1 MALSAPAAGRA
12 SCHISHTKSI
22 AGRRGT
28 LDEMMREIVPGAVK
42 RYAKKN
48 ANIVV
53 AEEAANESYVN
64 DGEGGFRPCTDIREV
79 MEYGDARA
87 ARLSRKI
94 TKDKKNKRGEMRG
107 GTVTTTTFLVHL
119 PRTMCVKQ
127 EDFYPAINPRT
138 GKRRIDP
145 ETGEP
150 ASRSRWVARDKDEAE
165 EYFSAVLEYLGANV
179 VPGGMNGIL
188 GVSIQYSESTPH
200 MHVLADTFGDDPK
213 RPGML
218 RQDWSRAYSE
228 HRDVR
233 DEEGRRVPG
242 WEKIR
247 DLHVGLREHLIAN
260 GFEVEREFSERSL
273 ENLAKAE
280 YVASMQALDTA
291 EETLAR
297 VAALEPEARAEA
309 ERLLAAARE
318 KSRGLVIDAEL
329 EGEEIITRAELD
341 ADDLMVAA
349 HSRAENIAASVRE
362 QGKQEGREEGKKEVA
377 NELDRASALATEAE
391 QHLAAVKTSKPLSGE
406 QARALYAEGVRVVAE
421 SVSKRVEDAA
431 IRRVIDSVQSAHV
444 NFAESD
450 KFADFAKAV
459 TAGREQRRERTLDRQ
474 QRSQRVIEQRLNEAS
489 TTTKSTTHDRDSSN
503 DSFERG

>member
-28 LDEMMREIVPGAVK
+28 LDEMMREIVPGAVE

-48 ANIVV
+48 PNIMV
-53 AEEAANESYVN
+53 AEEADNESYVN
-64 DGEGGFRPCTDIREV
+64 DGEGGFRLCEDIREV

-94 TKDKKNKRGEMRG
+94 TKDKKNKRGEMVG

-119 PRTMCVKQ
+119 PRTMCVEQ
-127 EDFYPAINPRT
+127 PDFYPAINPRT

-150 ASRSRWVARDKDEAE
+150 ASRSRWVARDRDEAD

-179 VPGGMNGIL
+179 VPGGMDGIL
-188 GVSIQYSESTPH
+188 GISLQYSENTPH

-213 RPGML
+213 HPGSL

-233 DEEGRRVPG
+233 DEDGRRVPG

-247 DLHVGLREHLIAN
+247 DLHVGLREHLIAK
-260 GFEVEREFSERSL
+260 GFDIERESSERST
-273 ENLAKAE
+273 ESLAKAE
-280 YVASMQALDTA
+280 YVASMQALETA

-297 VAALEPEARAEA
+297 VAKLEPEARA
-309 ERLLAAARE
+309 
-318 KSRGLVIDAEL
+318 
-329 EGEEIITRAELD
+329 
-341 ADDLMVAA
+341 
-349 HSRAENIAASVRE
+349 
-362 QGKQEGREEGKKEVA
+362 
-377 NELDRASALATEAE
+377 
-391 QHLAAVKTSKPLSGE
+391 
-406 QARALYAEGVRVVAE
+406 
-421 SVSKRVEDAA
+421 
-431 IRRVIDSVQSAHV
+431 
-444 NFAESD
+444 
-450 KFADFAKAV
+450 
-459 TAGREQRRERTLDRQ
+459 
-474 QRSQRVIEQRLNEAS
+474 
-489 TTTKSTTHDRDSSN
+489 
-503 DSFERG
+503 

>member
-1 MALSAPAAGRA
+1 
-12 SCHISHTKSI
+12 
-22 AGRRGT
+22 
-28 LDEMMREIVPGAVK
+28 
-42 RYAKKN
+42 
-48 ANIVV
+48 
-53 AEEAANESYVN
+53 
-64 DGEGGFRPCTDIREV
+64 
-79 MEYGDARA
+79 
-87 ARLSRKI
+87 
-94 TKDKKNKRGEMRG
+94 
-107 GTVTTTTFLVHL
+107 
-119 PRTMCVKQ
+119 MCVEQ
-127 EDFYPAINPRT
+127 EDFYPAITPRN

-150 ASRSRWVARDKDEAE
+150 ASRSRWVARDKEEAE
-165 EYFSAVLEYLGANV
+165 EYFSAVLEYLGTNV

-188 GVSIQYSESTPH
+188 GVSIQYSENTPH

-218 RQDWSRAYSE
+218 RQDWSRAYYE

-260 GFEVEREFSERSL
+260 GFEVERESSERSL

-362 QGKQEGREEGKKEVA
+362 QGEQEGREEGKKEVA

-503 DSFERG
+503 DSFERGVRAMLFRLANGKTIEVHHGPIDPKLAAAKKREREAKSTNDRKVTSTQPTQRDDTQKA